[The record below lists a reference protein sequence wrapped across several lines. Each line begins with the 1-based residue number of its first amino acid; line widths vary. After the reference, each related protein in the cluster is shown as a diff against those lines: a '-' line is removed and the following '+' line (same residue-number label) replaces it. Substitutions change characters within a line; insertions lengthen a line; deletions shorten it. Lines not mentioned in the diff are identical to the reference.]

1 MFEEL
6 SLPPIE
12 SFRNDLNNEECSQS
26 DYQFANKVWENL
38 GLRNFGEYLDFNLKL
53 DVCLLADTLTSF
65 RKTCL
70 EVFGIDCCH
79 MYTIPSFAYK
89 IMLHMSKVSLEL
101 ITDADMLLFVQSA
114 VRGGAC
120 SMLPDISAYAGANNP
135 LLSNPS
141 KYYKTSEPD
150 SYLQM
155 LDCVN
160 LYGYAQ
166 SQPLP

>member
-1 MFEEL
+1 M
-6 SLPPIE
+6 ST
-12 SFRNDLNNEECSQS
+12 SG
-26 DYQFANKVWENL
+26 YA
-38 GLRNFGEYLDFNLKL
+38 
-53 DVCLLADTLTSF
+53 TLF

-79 MYTIPSFAYK
+79 MYTSPSFPYK
-89 IMLHMSKVSLEL
+89 SMLRMSKVSLEL
-101 ITDADMLLFVQSA
+101 ITDADMLLSVQSA
-114 VRGGAC
+114 VRGGLVQC
-120 SMLPDISAYAGANNP
+120 CQRYARTNYP

-141 KYYKTSEPD
+141 KDHKTSEPD

-160 LYGYAQ
+160 LYGYSQ